1 VLSELTELYG
11 RLVYN
16 PHGILL
22 GEVSDIIMD
31 VDREDIYGLY
41 IEHPNPKIVEKGAAI
56 SVPFRWI
63 QSIGEIV
70 ILRKFPPTVKLPE
83 GN

>member
-1 VLSELTELYG
+1 MNV
-11 RLVYN
+11 N
-16 PHGILL
+16 
-22 GEVSDIIMD
+22 
-31 VDREDIYGLY
+31 RENVYGLY

-83 GN
+83 EN